1 MISGLWKAVE
11 ALLLL
16 AWDLLKLPLAIVVAG
31 IILIIILC
39 IGWYVYLRFIR
50 GVKPM
55 QGEHYRIKQDNI
67 FKKLFWLAPRQFAI
81 DRLNRN
87 PEFFKYQG
95 LILYIGDQGSGKT
108 SSMVRDIMLMQEEY
122 PKVKT
127 MTNFGYKKQDMEMT
141 HWTKMIKFNNGIQ
154 GVIVGVDE
162 IQQWFNSK
170 NSKTFPPEMITICT
184 TNRKNRRA
192 FLASAQRYYMVSKD
206 IRTQCSEVRECHT
219 FGGVLTVVIRRK
231 YICDSQGEV
240 EKKKFIG
247 MYCWVHT
254 DETREAYDT
263 WRMIEQYTEVG
274 FKDESEQF
282 RMEPTTPKIELQI
295 DKKALKKGSK

>member
-1 MISGLWKAVE
+1 MFSGIWKGIGAILE
-11 ALLLL
+11 LIWNLAKWPLYIAL
-16 AWDLLKLPLAIVVAG
+16 AG
-31 IILIIILC
+31 IIIIIVMSV
-39 IGWYVYLRFIR
+39 IWYCYFRFIR
-50 GVKPM
+50 GIQPI
-55 QGEHYRIKQDNI
+55 QGEHYRVKQDNI
-67 FKKLFWLAPRQFAI
+67 FKKIFWLAPRQFAI
-81 DRLNRN
+81 DKLKRN

-95 LILYIGDQGSGKT
+95 LIMYVGDQGSGKT
-108 SSMVRDIMLMQEEY
+108 SSLVRDIMMMKAEY

-127 MTNFGYKKQDMEMT
+127 ITNFGFKGQDKEMK
-141 HWTKMIKFNNGIQ
+141 HWKDMIHFKNGIQ
-154 GVIVGVDE
+154 GVIVAIDE
-162 IQQWFNSK
+162 VQQWFNSK
-170 NSKTFPPEMITICT
+170 NSKDFPPEMITLVT
-184 TNRKNRRA
+184 TNRKNRRC
-192 FLASAQRYYMVSKD
+192 LMCSAQRYYMVSKD

-263 WRMIEQYTEVG
+263 WHMIEQLSKTG
-274 FKDESEQF
+274 FKPEAEQH
-282 RMEPTTPKIELQI
+282 RMEPTAPKIEVQI